1 MMTKSMTKTAAKK
14 INVADLPTFEVSNYL
29 RDDEEM
35 ALYLSAM
42 LEDGTPAE
50 IAGAL
55 GDIAKAR
62 GMAKLAEDTGLSRES
77 LYKGLSGERVPSADT
92 LLRVIRGLGMKLT
105 VQTTA
110 HRRIQIRSATLNN

>member
-1 MMTKSMTKTAAKK
+1 MTKNISKK
-14 INVADLPTFEVSNYL
+14 IDVATLPVFDVANYL
-29 RDDEEM
+29 QDDEDM
-35 ALYLSAM
+35 ALYLTAM
-42 LEDGTPAE
+42 LEDGSPSE

-92 LLRVIRGLGMKLT
+92 LLRVIRGLGLKLT
-105 VQTTA
+105 VQTA
-110 HRRIQIRSATLNN
+110 GHA

>member
-1 MMTKSMTKTAAKK
+1 MMTKSIAKSVGKK
-14 INVADLPTFEVSNYL
+14 INVADLPTFDVSNYL

-92 LLRVIRGLGMKLT
+92 LFRVIRGLGMKIS

-110 HRRIQIRSATLNN
+110 QV

>member
-1 MMTKSMTKTAAKK
+1 MMTKSITKSAVKK
-14 INVADLPTFEVSNYL
+14 INIADLPTFEVSNYL
-29 RDDEEM
+29 RDDDEM

-77 LYKGLSGERVPSADT
+77 LYKGLSGDRVPSADT
-92 LLRVIRGLGMKLT
+92 LLRVIRALGMKLSVQAT
-105 VQTTA
+105 VHA
-110 HRRIQIRSATLNN
+110 

>member
-1 MMTKSMTKTAAKK
+1 MAKSMSKNVVKQ
-14 INVADLPTFEVSNYL
+14 INIADLPLFEVSNYL

-35 ALYLSAM
+35 ALYLSTM

-62 GMAKLAEDTGLSRES
+62 GMAKLAQDTGLSRES

-105 VQTTA
+105 VQTVTPA
-110 HRRIQIRSATLNN
+110 

>member
-1 MMTKSMTKTAAKK
+1 MTKTKTQK
-14 INVADLPTFEVSNYL
+14 ITIADLQTFEVSNYL
-29 RDDEEM
+29 RDDEDM

-62 GMAKLAEDTGLSRES
+62 GMAKLAQDTGLSRES

-92 LLRVIRGLGMKLT
+92 LFKVIRALGMKLS
-105 VQTTA
+105 VQT
-110 HRRIQIRSATLNN
+110 SAAV

>member
-1 MMTKSMTKTAAKK
+1 MVKSITKIADKK
-14 INVADLPTFEVSNYL
+14 INISDLPAFEVSNYL
-29 RDDEEM
+29 RDDEDM

-62 GMAKLAEDTGLSRES
+62 GMAKLAQDTGLSRES

-92 LLRVIRGLGMKLT
+92 LLRVIRGLGMKLS

-110 HRRIQIRSATLNN
+110 SA

>member
-1 MMTKSMTKTAAKK
+1 MSKAVVKK
-14 INVADLPTFEVSNYL
+14 INVTELPTFEASNYL

-77 LYKGLSGERVPSADT
+77 LYKGLSGDRVPSADT
-92 LLRVIRGLGMKLT
+92 LLRVIRGLGLKLS
-105 VQTTA
+105 VQA
-110 HRRIQIRSATLNN
+110 GVHA

>member
-1 MMTKSMTKTAAKK
+1 MSKAVVKK
-14 INVADLPTFEVSNYL
+14 INVTELPTFEVSNYL

-55 GDIAKAR
+55 GDI
-62 GMAKLAEDTGLSRES
+62 G
-77 LYKGLSGERVPSADT
+77 
-92 LLRVIRGLGMKLT
+92 
-105 VQTTA
+105 
-110 HRRIQIRSATLNN
+110 

>member
-1 MMTKSMTKTAAKK
+1 MTKTKTQK
-14 INVADLPTFEVSNYL
+14 ITITDLPTFEVSNYL
-29 RDDEEM
+29 RDDEDM

-62 GMAKLAEDTGLSRES
+62 GMAKLAQDTGLSRES

-92 LLRVIRGLGMKLT
+92 LFKVIRALGMKLS
-105 VQTTA
+105 VQT
-110 HRRIQIRSATLNN
+110 SATV

>member
-1 MMTKSMTKTAAKK
+1 MMTKSITKSAVKK
-14 INVADLPTFEVSNYL
+14 INIADLPTFEVSNYL

-92 LLRVIRGLGMKLT
+92 LLRVIRALGMKLT

-110 HRRIQIRSATLNN
+110 HA

>member
-1 MMTKSMTKTAAKK
+1 
-14 INVADLPTFEVSNYL
+14 LPTFEVSNYL

-110 HRRIQIRSATLNN
+110 HA

>member
-1 MMTKSMTKTAAKK
+1 MTKTK
-14 INVADLPTFEVSNYL
+14 IQKITIADLPTFEVSNYL
-29 RDDEEM
+29 RDDEDM
-35 ALYLSAM
+35 ALYLSTM

-62 GMAKLAEDTGLSRES
+62 GMAKLAQDTGLSRES

-92 LLRVIRGLGMKLT
+92 LFKVIRALGMKLS
-105 VQTTA
+105 VQT
-110 HRRIQIRSATLNN
+110 SATV

>member
-1 MMTKSMTKTAAKK
+1 MTKTK
-14 INVADLPTFEVSNYL
+14 IQKITIADLPTFEVSNYL
-29 RDDEEM
+29 RDDEDM

-62 GMAKLAEDTGLSRES
+62 GMAKLAQDTGLSRES

-92 LLRVIRGLGMKLT
+92 LLKVIRALGMKLS
-105 VQTTA
+105 VQT
-110 HRRIQIRSATLNN
+110 SAAV

>member
-1 MMTKSMTKTAAKK
+1 MTKTKTQK
-14 INVADLPTFEVSNYL
+14 ITIADIPTFEVSNYL
-29 RDDEEM
+29 RDDEDM

-62 GMAKLAEDTGLSRES
+62 GMAKLAQDTGLSRES
-77 LYKGLSGERVPSADT
+77 LYKGLSGDRVPSADT
-92 LLRVIRGLGMKLT
+92 LFKVIRALGMKLS
-105 VQTTA
+105 VQT
-110 HRRIQIRSATLNN
+110 SAAV

>member
-1 MMTKSMTKTAAKK
+1 MMTKSITKSAVKK

-29 RDDEEM
+29 RDNEEI

-110 HRRIQIRSATLNN
+110 HV

>member
-1 MMTKSMTKTAAKK
+1 MTKNTTKATAKSASKAMAQK
-14 INVADLPTFEVSNYL
+14 INIANLPVFDVSNYL

-92 LLRVIRGLGMKLT
+92 LLRVIRGLGLKLS
-105 VQTTA
+105 VQA
-110 HRRIQIRSATLNN
+110 AA

>member
-1 MMTKSMTKTAAKK
+1 MTKGITKSAVKK
-14 INVADLPTFEVSNYL
+14 INTADMSTFEVSNYL

-35 ALYLSAM
+35 ALYLSVM

-77 LYKGLSGERVPSADT
+77 LYKGLSGNRVPSADT
-92 LLRVIRGLGMKLT
+92 LLRVIRALGMKLS
-105 VQTTA
+105 VQTTVHA
-110 HRRIQIRSATLNN
+110 

>member
-1 MMTKSMTKTAAKK
+1 MTKTITKIDDKK
-14 INVADLPTFEVSNYL
+14 INIAELPTFEVSNYL

-62 GMAKLAEDTGLSRES
+62 GMSKLAQDTGLSRES

-110 HRRIQIRSATLNN
+110 NA

>member
-1 MMTKSMTKTAAKK
+1 MMTKSITKNAVKK
-14 INVADLPTFEVSNYL
+14 IKVEELPTFQVSNYL

-77 LYKGLSGERVPSADT
+77 LYKGLSGDRVPSADT
-92 LLRVIRGLGMKLT
+92 LLRVIRGLGLKMT
-105 VQTTA
+105 VQTMA
-110 HRRIQIRSATLNN
+110 HV

>member
-1 MMTKSMTKTAAKK
+1 MMTKSITKSAVKK
-14 INVADLPTFEVSNYL
+14 INITDLPTFEVSNYL

-77 LYKGLSGERVPSADT
+77 LYKGLSGDRVPSADT
-92 LLRVIRGLGMKLT
+92 LLRVIRALGMKLSVQAT
-105 VQTTA
+105 VHA
-110 HRRIQIRSATLNN
+110 

>member
-1 MMTKSMTKTAAKK
+1 MMTKTITKTMTKSAVKK
-14 INVADLPTFEVSNYL
+14 INIADLPTFEVSNYL

-77 LYKGLSGERVPSADT
+77 LYKGLSGNRVPSADT
-92 LLRVIRGLGMKLT
+92 LLRVIRALGMKLS
-105 VQTTA
+105 VQTTVHA
-110 HRRIQIRSATLNN
+110 

>member
-1 MMTKSMTKTAAKK
+1 MYYVQHGKVLIIMLGGGDKATQQSA
-14 INVADLPTFEVSNYL
+14 IEVSNYL

-77 LYKGLSGERVPSADT
+77 LYKGLSGDRVPSADT
-92 LLRVIRGLGMKLT
+92 LLRVIRALGMRLT
-105 VQTTA
+105 VQTTVHA
-110 HRRIQIRSATLNN
+110 